1 MYRWWIE
8 GGIAFFDSM
17 TDRWPWHSKLND
29 TYACVCVCIFYR
41 QTHKQIEMH
50 LKNDMGFFFYPTL
63 KCFQIITNMLV
74 EQLFS
79 IAVKK

>member
-1 MYRWWIE
+1 
-8 GGIAFFDSM
+8 
-17 TDRWPWHSKLND
+17 
-29 TYACVCVCIFYR
+29 
-41 QTHKQIEMH
+41 MH
-50 LKNDMGFFFYPTL
+50 LKNDMGFFFFYPTL